1 MHDSWDF
8 HSSRFSCLQPLNL
21 VSVDF
26 MNECHD
32 LSTSGCC
39 WLSKTDVPGNCFFDA
54 AAYEAGCTLP
64 KCLGAGQNVSCLLT
78 GSLCGSKSET
88 PASPAYTLAQTHTV
102 TWAHSFP
109 LTLYLPFLTL
119 HSRSHTVLLIFSCC
133 LLLISHLR
141 APQSKTT
148 QGTLRLFCRHSSHLS
163 TLRSAWGFL
172 IRFRYLSRQQ
182 ISKNK
187 IYF

>member
-1 MHDSWDF
+1 MKCLCEGLLFQLEPDSVHIASKTCTHGGCGRKTRRMYIIYYVCSWWWGGWSVWFMHDSWDF

-78 GSLCGSKSET
+78 GSLCGSKSEI
-88 PASPAYTLAQTHTV
+88 AANTLL
-102 TWAHSFP
+102 P
-109 LTLYLPFLTL
+109 LTHSHRRTL
-119 HSRSHTVLLIFSCC
+119 CHELI
-133 LLLISHLR
+133 
-141 APQSKTT
+141 
-148 QGTLRLFCRHSSHLS
+148 LS
-163 TLRSAWGFL
+163 L
-172 IRFRYLSRQQ
+172 
-182 ISKNK
+182 
-187 IYF
+187 